1 MDWVFKQ
8 QGEQLLVDADVSIH
22 TAEAF
27 CRALREQP
35 VRCFDFAAVTI
46 EDGESMAY
54 VISAIREM
62 QPVSL
67 IEAPQMLAH
76 GLYKI
81 GALAR
86 NDIVLIR
93 PRVDEGQGA

>member
-1 MDWVFKQ
+1 
-8 QGEQLLVDADVSIH
+8 
-22 TAEAF
+22 
-27 CRALREQP
+27 
-35 VRCFDFAAVTI
+35 
-46 EDGESMAY
+46 MAY

-81 GALAR
+81 GALAS